1 MSAVE
6 KKTFRKKVVLP
17 RDTDETKVK
26 VIPRQLPNYSDKSG
40 QVRLNAAA
48 ILREEARLKKQEQI
62 ERKRVEALVVDMRDG
77 SEFERWQAEM
87 KAKDEVE
94 SMEHFQLRKIEME
107 LAREEAIKAQKTK
120 LQENYVTA
128 YKIKE
133 ESKEQAHRRDQA
145 DAQLLD
151 ERRRLAEQIYDERA
165 NIAVEREKVVD
176 KNKKL
181 KEELQAEI
189 TEAVARRKE
198 EEIVEIA
205 KRDELI
211 RQIKEIQKQP
221 MARNKGFDPTEV
233 MGFGL
238 LEEMSLAQLWEKLEV
253 VKKQREEETDK
264 RREDNLRK
272 KEEKNS
278 ELMGK
283 AARIQEMRAKQSKA
297 NETKRSQQIEDKL
310 RKERLMQQAREKGLL
325 SVHERIGEKK
335 KSKQV
340 EQDKLAKE
348 LREIQLK
355 RQYLQANRAL
365 VEEKAWKEL
374 EVGVERR
381 AKNEQ
386 DDRLLV
392 QERIERVKLAETQ
405 LRAKAANETIRAKTE
420 FLEEYEGNY
429 TEAKLANEQLQELQA
444 LENATKVERQRE
456 FTTLHMENMKERN
469 PYGSKVTMRGTKGS

>member
-1 MSAVE
+1 
-6 KKTFRKKVVLP
+6 
-17 RDTDETKVK
+17 
-26 VIPRQLPNYSDKSG
+26 
-40 QVRLNAAA
+40 
-48 ILREEARLKKQEQI
+48 
-62 ERKRVEALVVDMRDG
+62 
-77 SEFERWQAEM
+77 
-87 KAKDEVE
+87 
-94 SMEHFQLRKIEME
+94 
-107 LAREEAIKAQKTK
+107 
-120 LQENYVTA
+120 
-128 YKIKE
+128 
-133 ESKEQAHRRDQA
+133 
-145 DAQLLD
+145 
-151 ERRRLAEQIYDERA
+151 
-165 NIAVEREKVVD
+165 
-176 KNKKL
+176 
-181 KEELQAEI
+181 
-189 TEAVARRKE
+189 
-198 EEIVEIA
+198 
-205 KRDELI
+205 
-211 RQIKEIQKQP
+211 
-221 MARNKGFDPTEV
+221 
-233 MGFGL
+233 
-238 LEEMSLAQLWEKLEV
+238 
-253 VKKQREEETDK
+253 
-264 RREDNLRK
+264 LRK